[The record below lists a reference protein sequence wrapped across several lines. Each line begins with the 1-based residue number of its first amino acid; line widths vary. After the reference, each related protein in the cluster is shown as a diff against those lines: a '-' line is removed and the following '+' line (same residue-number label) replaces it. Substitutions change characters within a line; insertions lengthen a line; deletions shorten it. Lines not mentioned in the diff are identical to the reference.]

1 MGRFEK
7 LVKGR
12 DVTIGEHTFTIT
24 PLKMKH
30 YGLFQKYAEVA
41 KEGIN
46 VSKMTQKQLDQQ
58 IEFMTDIVFES
69 LHQADETIER
79 DEINDI
85 PFKTLTEVM
94 EVIMDVNELN
104 EST

>member
-7 LVKGR
+7 LVKGK
-12 DVTIGEHTFTIT
+12 DVTIGDETFNIT

-41 KEGIN
+41 KEN
-46 VSKMTQKQLDQQ
+46 TDVSNMTQNQLDKQ
-58 IEFMTDIVFES
+58 IEFMIDIIYES
-69 LHQADETIER
+69 LKQADETIEKK
-79 DEINDI
+79 DLDDI
-85 PFKTLTEVM
+85 GFKTLTQVM

-104 EST
+104 ES